1 MEARME
7 RGVQKRRHTVVGGV
21 VILTFASL
29 LVKVIG
35 VLYKIPLTYLL
46 GDEGMGYFNAAY
58 TIYAWLYMISTAGLP
73 IAVSILI
80 SEADAQ
86 GDLLRVKKIVRIA
99 GGILFALGI
108 TTSLAMLFF
117 SRVIATLL
125 GSPDARYCMVAI
137 APTLFFICVTSLFR
151 GYFQGYQSM
160 APTAVSQVMEAM
172 GKLLLGMAFAKWAS
186 AVGKPLPIVCAYAIS
201 GVTAGTAVGTLY
213 LLVRYIFRRR
223 EEKTAQTNPGSKE
236 KGKSLARRLFRIAL
250 PVTVSA
256 SVLSLTGLIDL
267 GMMIRRLVHIGYTQ
281 VEATALFGNYTT
293 LVVPVF
299 NLPSILVTP
308 IATGV
313 IPALS
318 RARTAGD
325 LAGAAKLS
333 DWAFRIATLFAIPAS
348 IGLCVF
354 ARPILAL
361 LYPAASVETAYQLL
375 AYISPGVYFL
385 CVLTVS
391 NAVLQA
397 SGASHIPM
405 ISMIAG
411 GAVKTV
417 AGFILMGIPSVGIAG
432 APLGTVA
439 CYFVGLMI
447 NVGVMGKKAGYLP
460 KVKEILL
467 MPLTAGLP
475 GIGLAG
481 ILYDRFFQ
489 TKGALGTVF
498 CIAGAVVFYLVFSLL
513 FGVVKKEDIAVLL
526 GKHRRAREE

>member
-1 MEARME
+1 MGS
-7 RGVQKRRHTVVGGV
+7 GVQRRKHTVVGGV
-21 VILTFASL
+21 AILTLASL

-58 TIYAWLYMISTAGLP
+58 TIYAWLYMVSTAGLP

-86 GDLLRVKKIVRIA
+86 GDLNRVKKIVRLA
-99 GGILFALGI
+99 GGILLALGI
-108 TTSLAMLFF
+108 TTSLAMFLF
-117 SRVIATLL
+117 SRGIASLL
-125 GSPDARYCMVAI
+125 GSPNAQYCMIAI
-137 APTLFFICVTSLFR
+137 APTLFFICLTSLFR

-160 APTAVSQVMEAM
+160 APTAVSQVIEAL
-172 GKLLLGMAFAKWAS
+172 GKLLLGMAFARWAS
-186 AVGKPLPIVCAYAIS
+186 AAGKPLPLVCAYAIF
-201 GVTAGTAVGTLY
+201 GVTAGTAIGTLY
-213 LLVRYIFRRR
+213 LLLRFLFRRK
-223 EEKTAQTNPGSKE
+223 EEKTEQRKEGSRENSKN
-236 KGKSLARRLFRIAL
+236 LAKRLFRIAL

-281 VEATALFGNYTT
+281 TEATALFGNYTT
-293 LVVPVF
+293 LVVPIF

-318 RARTAGD
+318 RARIAGD

-333 DWAFRIATLFAIPAS
+333 DWAFRVSTLFAVPAA

-361 LYPAASVETAYQLL
+361 LYPSASVETAYRLL
-375 AYISPGVYFL
+375 AYISPAVYFL

-397 SGASHIPM
+397 GGASHVPM
-405 ISMIAG
+405 ISMICG
-411 GAVKTV
+411 GVTKTIV
-417 AGFILMGIPSVGIAG
+417 GFLLMGLPSVGIAG

-439 CYFVGLMI
+439 CYFVGLLI
-447 NVGVMGKKAGYLP
+447 NVVMMGKRVGYLP
-460 KVKEILL
+460 RVKEMLVLPI
-467 MPLTAGLP
+467 TAAVP
-475 GIGLAG
+475 GIGMAG
-481 ILYDRFFQ
+481 ILYYRFFQ
-489 TKGALGTVF
+489 NKGAIGTLISIV
-498 CIAGAVVFYLVFSLL
+498 AAVVFYVVFSGL
-513 FGVVKKEDIAVLL
+513 FGVVKKEDIEQLS
-526 GKHRRAREE
+526 KKKRRAREE